1 MKSAIQSICRAAGLI
16 LGAGLLMSLPLLAQS
31 QSQLR
36 AQAKITYRQARHTA
50 LANEP
55 GRILSHELEHED
67 GRVIYTFTIHNRHGY
82 HEVNVDARTGRLLE
96 DSRESRAEA
105 LDDIREA
112 RHDRQRH

>member
-1 MKSAIQSICRAAGLI
+1 MKSLVSSMCRAAGLA
-16 LGAGLLMSLPLLAQS
+16 LGASLLVSLPLLAQS
-31 QSQLR
+31 QTQLR
-36 AQAKITYRQARHTA
+36 KQAKVTYRQARHTA
-50 LANEP
+50 LAKEP

-105 LDDIREA
+105 LADIREA

>member
-1 MKSAIQSICRAAGLI
+1 MKTVVGSFSRVAGLA
-16 LGAGLLMSLPLLAQS
+16 LGASLLLCLPLLAQS

-36 AQAKITYRQARHTA
+36 REAKISYRQARHIA
-50 LANEP
+50 QAKEP
-55 GRILSHELEHED
+55 GRILSHELERED
-67 GRVIYTFTIHNRHGY
+67 GRVIYTITIQNRHGY

-96 DSRESRAEA
+96 DSRESRAQA